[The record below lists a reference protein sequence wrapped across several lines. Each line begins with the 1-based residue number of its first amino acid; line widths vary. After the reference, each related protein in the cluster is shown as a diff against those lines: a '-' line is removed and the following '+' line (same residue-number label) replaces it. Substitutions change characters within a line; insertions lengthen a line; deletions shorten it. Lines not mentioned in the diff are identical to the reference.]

1 MVKKKTTK
9 KTTKKQPG
17 SLSPSDIVETPLIVW
32 LRSDIDRLPP
42 DMLARLMAAV
52 SEVCGVVCS
61 GVDVSASNKV
71 IN

>member
-1 MVKKKTTK
+1 MATK
-9 KTTKKQPG
+9 KNAKKNAKKQPG
-17 SLSPSDIVETPLIVW
+17 SLTPSDIVETPLIVW

-42 DMLARLMAAV
+42 DMVARLMAII
-52 SEVCGVVCS
+52 SETCGVVCS